1 MSVAVHS
8 HSNPQNQATTNSDA
22 VWIANRCWRELD
34 RSTTENPDRF
44 SPIVLEFL
52 QQPFRSQSPRAWVP
66 SPSGQHLM
74 KLLAPLLQE
83 NLATG
88 HRTIDRCE
96 PLACG
101 MDLAL
106 QWLLH
111 RSPER
116 REQMAC
122 WALHALL
129 PLYLYNAS
137 ESGPSRPVLVESIS
151 LLREYLLVQVLDEVL
166 EGELFQWLDSHPTGW
181 NGSGSMLQPLGIAL
195 SSLAQH
201 SFAPKT
207 SAKQSPSASGTMDHH
222 ALSDQRRT
230 ALWQLVDPLLNDKH
244 SITIPKELNIEK
256 LSWQRIK
263 THFHD
268 WLKLFSGKI
277 VEQESK
283 LDLSLLESQAEGILA
298 KAEQQ
303 LAQAFAET
311 TFQSATPLT
320 HSEDTFESQE
330 SNHDSSHD
338 RTSAAAPAPSKKQNS
353 ESSISPLFIPIEDEC
368 LIEIRSSDDPKLIR
382 SLDQQLSDCRARQ
395 GSIALV
401 IARTIHP
408 TTQPQPEGQLALW
421 QQAFVEHLREN
432 AESEHLRGFLTTQ
445 GEVAMMLEDLD
456 KPVVAAIVREG
467 LTQAAQVQR
476 EASGLGVESVLPLIA
491 GVSYVSSPAAPF
503 KFSNSWLP
511 DGAA

>member
-1 MSVAVHS
+1 
-8 HSNPQNQATTNSDA
+8 
-22 VWIANRCWRELD
+22 
-34 RSTTENPDRF
+34 
-44 SPIVLEFL
+44 
-52 QQPFRSQSPRAWVP
+52 
-66 SPSGQHLM
+66 M

-106 QWLLH
+106 QWMLH
-111 RSPER
+111 RAPER
-116 REQMAC
+116 REQMAR

-129 PLYLYNAS
+129 PLYLHNAA

-181 NGSGSMLQPLGIAL
+181 NGSGSLLQPLGIAL

-201 SFAPKT
+201 SFSPRT
-207 SAKQSPSASGTMDHH
+207 SAQQSPTASGTMDHH

-277 VEQESK
+277 IEQESK
-283 LDLSLLESQAEGILA
+283 LDLNLLETQAEGILA
-298 KAEQQ
+298 KAEKQ
-303 LAQAFAET
+303 LAEAFAESSIHAINPMQHNEDA
-311 TFQSATPLT
+311 FATQ
-320 HSEDTFESQE
+320 D
-330 SNHDSSHD
+330 SNDNSSH
-338 RTSAAAPAPSKKQNS
+338 THASTLASAASKKQNA
-353 ESSISPLFIPIEDEC
+353 EPSISPLFIPIEDEC
-368 LIEIRSSDDPKLIR
+368 VIEIRSSDDPKLIR

-432 AESEHLRGFLTTQ
+432 AESEHLRGFITSQ

-491 GVSYVSSPAAPF
+491 GISCVSSPARSFQIQQLVAAG
-503 KFSNSWLP
+503 WRCL
-511 DGAA
+511 DGAASQGAGAVKSIEVY